1 MVFYAVVPLVVGL
14 GLASILNRA
23 KVRGLGFFRTVVFL
37 PQVVA
42 MVVVAVAWRRIYAPD
57 GTLNALLSAVG
68 LGSLTRGLAGR
79 LHPRAAGGR
88 LHRHVVRDGPGHGAA
103 PGRDGPDLR

>member
-1 MVFYAVVPLVVGL
+1 M
-14 GLASILNRA
+14 LNRA

-57 GTLNALLSAVG
+57 GTAQRPAVG
-68 LGSLTRGLAGR
+68 GR
-79 LHPRAAGGR
+79 AWSR
-88 LHRHVVRDGPGHGAA
+88 
-103 PGRDGPDLR
+103 